1 MVSLKSIRLLLYA
14 LVGGALFALSLNAAV
29 AAGNGIS
36 SPKNGE
42 RVYGTIAVK
51 GIADAPDFLRWNLD
65 ALLFGDTQAVAPIAR
80 GQKRMPRE
88 DILTRLDTTT
98 LPDGMHQLRL
108 RVIRI
113 SGQYEEFFVSI
124 LVNNTD
130 IPTPTVRAVRPTV
143 PRPTRET
150 KPTPTALNQIVAP
163 PDGAIV
169 HGVIFI
175 TGAVDSPTFLSWKL
189 DLLFDRREEKAFTI
203 AAGRM
208 RNVTADVL
216 TQLDTTLL
224 PDGTH
229 LLRLRVSNN
238 DDTFT
243 ETTSTLTIAN
253 PKPKKVRL
261 ISVCTVNPAE
271 SLPFPARVLLSDWL
285 QQHYDNLKKF
295 CSV

>member
-1 MVSLKSIRLLLYA
+1 MVSTKSIRLMLYA
-14 LVGGALFALSLNAAV
+14 LLGGTLLALSINAAM

-65 ALLFGDTQAVAPIAR
+65 ALLYGDAQAVAPIAR
-80 GQKRMPRE
+80 GQKRMPKE

-98 LPDGMHQLRL
+98 LPDGTHWLRL

-113 SGQYEEFFVSI
+113 NGQYEEFVVSI

-130 IPTPTVRAVRPTV
+130 VPTPTVRAIRPTA

-150 KPTPTALNQIVAP
+150 KPTSAALNQIVAP
-163 PDGAIV
+163 PDGATV
-169 HGVIFI
+169 HGIIFI
-175 TGAVDSPTFLSWKL
+175 TGAADSPNFLSWKL
-189 DLLFDRREEKAFTI
+189 DLLFDRQEEKSLTI
-203 AAGRM
+203 AAARA
-208 RNVTADVL
+208 RNVTVDVL
-216 TQLDTTLL
+216 TRLDTTLL

-243 ETTSTLTIAN
+243 ETTSALTIAN
-253 PKPKKVRL
+253 PKPKNARQL
-261 ISVCTVNPAE
+261 PVCATNTFEA
-271 SLPFPARVLLSDWL
+271 LPFPAPVFVRDWV
-285 QQHYDNLKKF
+285 QQYYDDLKKY
-295 CSV
+295 CGA